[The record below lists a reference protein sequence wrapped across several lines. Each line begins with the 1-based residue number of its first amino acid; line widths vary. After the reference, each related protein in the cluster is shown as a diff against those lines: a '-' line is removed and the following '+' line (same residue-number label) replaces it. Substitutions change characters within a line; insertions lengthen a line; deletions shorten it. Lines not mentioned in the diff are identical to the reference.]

1 MGDVRPPQLQAT
13 IVAHLRAAKTPV
25 TSRDLAARY
34 LLIRGPDEATCH
46 RLLAPILSEVRGVLH
61 DPAAGWRFE
70 ARAAAA
76 AGAAAP
82 ADAAAMA
89 AANAGPGDP
98 AGAAAPSGEAATP
111 DAATTADESR
121 LATPW
126 DRTAGPQSLVDIVA
140 IAVDGVGPGGSGHPR
155 ALTYL
160 PVIGGE
166 EMQEEHLP
174 AWGLDTDGTVAPGYD
189 LEDEA
194 GAGGPPEAGA
204 AGFAGAPGLTTADLE
219 DLAEAVGDL
228 PVVCH
233 RAGRETEPLRRT
245 AEAAGVPFQPRVLS
259 AARLGHLLLGL
270 KANHAAADLARAL
283 RVEAPGPDD
292 CRGRARLVARAWLRI
307 VPLLAAKGITSVDAA
322 LEYQDLPAAP
332 LDLTGY
338 AFTADD
344 LRALPATPGVYR
356 FLDRDGRVIYIGK
369 AKNLRSRVGSYF
381 VPGARG
387 TAKGRAILE
396 RAYRFVIEPVGSE
409 LEAILLE
416 AALIQEHRPP
426 LNRQFEV
433 HERPAPFGPRRN
445 LVVATA
451 DADAPT
457 CTLHLLR
464 DGRYHQRIP
473 GLDAPPG
480 GPEGWARVATAVE
493 SIYYAGGGAGGEE
506 IDWALVSSYLRRH
519 RDTTQA
525 LDVDE
530 APSAKD
536 ALDRIAVLAAAAIA
550 GGPRV
555 HPR

>member
-1 MGDVRPPQLQAT
+1 MRPPQIQTT

-25 TSRDLAARY
+25 SSRDLAARF

-61 DPAAGWRFE
+61 DPATGWRFE
-70 ARAAAA
+70 ARAAG
-76 AGAAAP
+76 GAAAP
-82 ADAAAMA
+82 AAGDAAADADA
-89 AANAGPGDP
+89 AAL
-98 AGAAAPSGEAATP
+98 GAVTDANEPRPAAP
-111 DAATTADESR
+111 
-121 LATPW
+121 W
-126 DRTAGPQSLVDIVA
+126 DQAAGPQSLVDIVA
-140 IAVDGVGPGGSGHPR
+140 IAVDGVGPGGSGVPR

-160 PVIGGE
+160 PVIGAE

-174 AWGLDTDGTVAPGYD
+174 AWGLDSDGSVAPWID
-189 LEDEA
+189 VEDGVGGGPDA
-194 GAGGPPEAGA
+194 GTGPGAHAGGL
-204 AGFAGAPGLTTADLE
+204 AGAPGLAAADLE
-219 DLAEAVGDL
+219 DLVEAIGDL

-233 RAGRETEPLRRT
+233 RAGRETDPLRRL
-245 AEAAGVPFQPRVLS
+245 AEAAGIAFHPRVLS

-270 KANHAAADLARAL
+270 KANHAAADLALAL

-292 CRGRARLVARAWLRI
+292 CRGRARLVARAWLRL
-307 VPLLAAKGITSVDAA
+307 VPLLEAKGITSVDAA

-338 AFTADD
+338 AFGADD

-356 FLDRDGRVIYIGK
+356 FLDRDGRVLYIGK
-369 AKNLRSRVGSYF
+369 AKNLRSRVSSYF

-396 RAYRFVIEPVGSE
+396 QAFQFVVEPVGSE

-433 HERPAPFGPRRN
+433 HERPAPYGPRRN
-445 LVVATA
+445 LVVVLA
-451 DADAPT
+451 DAGAAT

-464 DGRYHQRIP
+464 DGRYLRRLAGNAP
-473 GLDAPPG
+473 AGLAPG
-480 GPEGWARVATAVE
+480 GAVASLIHEV
-493 SIYYAGGGAGGEE
+493 YFGAAASGGEA
-506 IDWALVSSYLRRH
+506 IDIDGQMVASFLRRQ
-519 RDTTQA
+519 RDMVNV

-530 APSAKD
+530 CAT
-536 ALDRIAVLAAAAIA
+536 AAAAVDRLRVLGDAAVA
-550 GGPRV
+550 GRGRV
-555 HPR
+555 VAR